1 MELFSENTGHP
12 IMAFLLPFSFP
23 VEETDQQDVW
33 AGTGGN
39 ALGAYYTSQ
48 DVLAGKMPAHDR
60 LRQFFME
67 DFDEY
72 SREYLL
78 AHPYCRIA
86 VENDFQLEDFRAQ
99 MTISVRKEGH
109 GSVIMIAQSEKSYS
123 LAELLDITKVIQSR
137 LHSDRDSQLK
147 SLLFQVLGNALSVE
161 AEDFKLGK
169 PYPFYDFYDEGG
181 NIPAVQEFV
190 HKNYR
195 ELYGVLHQDVTGW
208 KRTKEEIA
216 RGFLS
221 EDLSRRNEYA
231 FYITQV
237 ASVEIDDEGRMNSV
251 RKWASEQKVSVSFL
265 QTKLILERILVLE
278 TLVVQKHL
286 LFCIYD
292 TVEQILKQKKPKYM
306 DILAMQTQV
315 TKDLCDFYLI
325 RSQDE
330 THVSGVEWREYG
342 QKQFGLEKLYDSLMT
357 RISLIESI
365 SRESE
370 SADMA
375 KKTFVIS
382 IFSFALSL
390 STIIT
395 IFDWLFSAPFL
406 QMTTGSIVWY
416 VTSVALVVT
425 SVIMLIWYQ
434 GDRNKKKRK
443 KHK

>member
-1 MELFSENTGHP
+1 MQPFSENTGHP
-12 IMAFLLPFSFP
+12 IIAFLLPFSFP
-23 VEETDQQDVW
+23 TESFDRWDAWIGIEDHTAV
-33 AGTGGN
+33 AR
-39 ALGAYYTSQ
+39 YTSQ
-48 DVLAGKMPAHDR
+48 DVLAGRMPENHN

-67 DFDEY
+67 DCDEY

-86 VENDFQLEDFRAQ
+86 VENEFPLEELRAHL
-99 MTISVRKEGH
+99 TLSVRKEGH
-109 GSVIMIAQSEKSYS
+109 GSAILIAQSQTCCSVEV
-123 LAELLDITKVIQSR
+123 LLQITKAAQSK
-137 LHSDRDSQLK
+137 LQADQCAQLRAV
-147 SLLFQVLGNALSVE
+147 LFRTLGKALSVE
-161 AEDFKLGK
+161 AEDFKIGK

-190 HKNYR
+190 RQNHR

-208 KRTKEEIA
+208 RRTKEEIT
-216 RGFLS
+216 RSFLS

-237 ASVEIDDEGRMNSV
+237 ASVEIDDETRMASV
-251 RKWASEQKVSVSFL
+251 RKWAGEQNVSVSFL
-265 QTKLILERILVLE
+265 QTKLILERVLVLE

-330 THVSGVEWREYG
+330 NHVSGVEWREYG
-342 QKQFGLEKLYDSLMT
+342 QKQFGLEKLYESLMT
-357 RISLIESI
+357 RISLMESI

-390 STIIT
+390 STIIA
-395 IFDWLFSAPFL
+395 ILDWFFSAPFL

-416 VTSVALVVT
+416 ITLIVLVVT
-425 SVIMLIWYQ
+425 AIVMLVWYQ
-434 GDRNKKKRK
+434 GDQRKKKRK
-443 KHK
+443 KRK